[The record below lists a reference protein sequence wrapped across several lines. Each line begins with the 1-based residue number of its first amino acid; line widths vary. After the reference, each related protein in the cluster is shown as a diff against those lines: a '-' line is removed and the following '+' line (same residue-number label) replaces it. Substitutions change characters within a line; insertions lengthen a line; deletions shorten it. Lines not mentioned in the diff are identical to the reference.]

1 MWTNVF
7 FLETIPKHIC
17 CCVKVQLKVVRKDGV
32 LRYTAWTKK
41 SGWDTTKIKGTEV
54 AEVLAHVTCLG
65 SSHPIILSPYPK
77 RIQNWNSFH
86 TVFRDEV
93 QLVIL
98 EVYLCFDPGQRKD
111 VKCQSLYIMNFF
123 FRIFE
128 NNNLTSLS
136 PGVTPILLQKAQSC
150 WYLTSNQLRSPW
162 PKIHWKLTENCF
174 LLFGGPQ
181 SVWGRQT
188 PHTNIQQYAV
198 GTTNLTYLQPP
209 PASDDSSPHHGASHV
224 GHDVLAQP
232 AIRLSSMGHPLSMAL
247 PNWPDVTSQVVMV
260 LMVVVVVYWQFP
272 YLFILDSLRKHVGN
286 KERLKKN
293 TYVTYVL
300 FTLTRFECEFGL
312 QYWSHSFGCGKYSR
326 ISKVCIIHYW
336 LYWLPAC
343 KSFFLEGCLS

>member
-1 MWTNVF
+1 MF
-7 FLETIPKHIC
+7 GIL
-17 CCVKVQLKVVRKDGV
+17 
-32 LRYTAWTKK
+32 
-41 SGWDTTKIKGTEV
+41 
-54 AEVLAHVTCLG
+54 
-65 SSHPIILSPYPK
+65 SSHHPITISQKDPKLELFPHRFSRWGATCNIGSLSLFWSRSK
-77 RIQNWNSFH
+77 K
-86 TVFRDEV
+86 
-93 QLVIL
+93 
-98 EVYLCFDPGQRKD
+98 G
-111 VKCQSLYIMNFF
+111 CQMSIIIHHEFF